1 MNNKALTLSILFAIV
16 AVFFVQSYVSSVEE
30 EQKKKFGAEI
40 TVVVAK
46 RDIKEMATIDET
58 MLTTIQIPERFK
70 DPNAVPYSK
79 PEVDEKSGRKIGL
92 GLKEWAGYI
101 ANVPIKKGEQLTFT
115 KVTEPGIKTGLSPQ
129 ITPGKR
135 AMAINVNEISGVSKL
150 VKPGDRVDVIGVI
163 DLGGGKGNKIAK
175 TLLQD
180 VIVLATGRNVSNNP
194 ARTIESDSLT
204 GKERIKSLTEDYSF
218 SSVTIEVDPVQAQML
233 ALVMQNGESALMLSL
248 RNNEDT
254 ERGAVGTMSYGDVLG
269 IDLSKSR
276 APASKP

>member
-1 MNNKALTLSILFAIV
+1 MNNKALTLSILMAIL
-16 AVFFVQSYVSSVEE
+16 AVFFVQSYVASVEE
-30 EQKKKFGAEI
+30 EQKKKYGSEV

-92 GLKEWAGYI
+92 GLREWSNYI
-101 ANVPIKKGEQLTFT
+101 AIVPIKKGEQLTFT

-129 ITPGKR
+129 IAPGKR
-135 AMAINVNEISGVSKL
+135 AMAINVSEISGVSKL
-150 VKPGDRVDVIGVI
+150 IKPGDRVDIIGVI
-163 DLGGGKGNKIAK
+163 DLGGGKANKIAK

-180 VIVLATGRNVSNNP
+180 VAVLATGRSVTNNP
-194 ARTIESDSLT
+194 ARTIENDSFT
-204 GKERIKSLTEDYSF
+204 GKDKVKSLAEDFSF
-218 SSVTIEVDPVQAQML
+218 NTITIEVDPVQAQMI

-254 ERGAVGTMSYGDVLG
+254 ERSAMGTMSYSDVLG
-269 IDLSKSR
+269 IDLSKPR
-276 APASKP
+276 APASKQ